1 VPRPQAA
8 SGTRD
13 VGYRSDHTAGPRAQ
27 QALAEE
33 FTRRVLAEVDEVGN
47 CVGLIAGKW
56 HVSVPADVEF
66 DRFDDPLERLKPGL
80 ETQVIDKGKPHD
92 CFGLRP

>member
-1 VPRPQAA
+1 MSA
-8 SGTRD
+8 
-13 VGYRSDHTAGPRAQ
+13 TAPTTLPVL
-27 QALAEE
+27 ALNKRYAEE

-47 CVGLIAGKW
+47 CVGLVAGKW
-56 HVSVPADVEF
+56 HVSIPVDVEL
-66 DRFDDPLERLKPGL
+66 DRFDDPLERLEPGL